1 MSDELPK
8 NLTEFMNWKKA
19 SEEFELDPQLS
30 TVGDLRK
37 LIKIMQSEKRSEKGI
52 EGLKD
57 VGMGVLADLVPGGG
71 TALSLAQTLK
81 GMYTAP
87 DDKKTN
93 TMLDKLNVD
102 DEVAMIVDDT
112 VEENFLNQALK
123 AIEGLSDDS
132 PMPNI
137 NKELSD
143 WLKSK
148 YDARTVDGWEANES
162 LVRDYVRNVLLERE
176 TTRLHGH
183 ARNLLT
189 ERSGMRVAEDL
200 PDGIVVTV
208 EEFGK
213 RTVIYYDSTSEP
225 GSTDTY
231 PFGRIT
237 IEAPWPVGTCDGA
250 WNVARADADQ
260 GWGPLLYDIAIEWA
274 TQNANG
280 LMSDRA
286 SVDEEAISVWDK
298 YTTLGRAKT
307 YQVDGGENCDQ
318 DVAEEDKGSDWKES
332 SLSKRYTRPPTT
344 IDALKAAGRWRER

>member
-148 YDARTVDGWEANES
+148 YDARTVDGWETNES
-162 LVRDYVRNVLLERE
+162 LVRDYVRNVLLEKSYGSAKSDSRMIKVNDMRIRIDIDNIDYRATQHSQE
-176 TTRLHGH
+176 RQSRHKDSQGRGFGISSKSIDKAIDAAIGDIINDYANGQL
-183 ARNLLT
+183 RNG
-189 ERSGMRVAEDL
+189 ERFL
-200 PDGIVVTV
+200 I
-208 EEFGK
+208 
-213 RTVIYYDSTSEP
+213 
-225 GSTDTY
+225 
-231 PFGRIT
+231 
-237 IEAPWPVGTCDGA
+237 
-250 WNVARADADQ
+250 VART
-260 GWGPLLYDIAIEWA
+260 GPGVPLNIVGALNMRKGPDDFGVITVMRKE
-274 TQNANG
+274 NF
-280 LMSDRA
+280 MS
-286 SVDEEAISVWDK
+286 E
-298 YTTLGRAKT
+298 LPT
-307 YQVDGGENCDQ
+307 YEVK
-318 DVAEEDKGSDWKES
+318 V
-332 SLSKRYTRPPTT
+332 
-344 IDALKAAGRWRER
+344 